1 MPRLR
6 AMFGGALLGVWLF
19 NSIGIAAEFSVAGG
33 LIATI
38 LYDAPHNSQE
48 RKRLSKIASEQALRI
63 SYGEQQLLAFA
74 NQCDQ
79 LQIMVHSRDEQLRTA
94 LTELERRDSVGAP
107 EARNLIKS
115 QRKALK
121 VQKKSMEEAQQ
132 LIRAQQRMLN
142 KLESQTNAGHERW
155 EETLATLERMISN
168 QANHNNS
175 TEQQL
180 LDQVT
185 IGNREL
191 QKTLTD
197 LLQQLAM
204 EPRTSNVNVQDS
216 VVMKSG
222 PEISHQ
228 QPRGKP
234 HIPTIQAI
242 PIGKPQRTTEVE
254 WMKSL
259 PKDLT

>member
-1 MPRLR
+1 MLRLR
-6 AMFGGALLGVWLF
+6 AILGGTLLGIWLF
-19 NSIGIAAEFSVAGG
+19 NSIPANAEFSVVGG
-33 LIATI
+33 LIAAI
-38 LYDAPHNSQE
+38 LYDVPHNSQQ
-48 RKRLSKIASEQALRI
+48 RRQLSKIASEQAI
-63 SYGEQQLLAFA
+63 KINYGEKQLLAFV

-79 LQIMVHSRDEQLRTA
+79 LQVMVHSRDEQLRTA
-94 LTELERRDSVGAP
+94 LIELERRDSVGAP
-107 EARNLIKS
+107 EARKLIGG

-142 KLESQTNAGHERW
+142 KLESQTNAGHDRW
-155 EETLATLERMISN
+155 EETLATLERMLSN

-180 LDQVT
+180 LDQVA

-191 QKTLTD
+191 QRTLTD

-204 EPRTSNVNVQDS
+204 EPRTSNINVQDS
-216 VVMKSG
+216 VVVKSG
-222 PEISHQ
+222 PEINHQ
-228 QPRGKP
+228 ETSNQTP
-234 HIPTIQAI
+234 IPTIQAI
-242 PIGKPQRTTEVE
+242 PIGQPQRTTEVE

>member
-1 MPRLR
+1 M
-6 AMFGGALLGVWLF
+6 GGALLGVWLF
-19 NSIGIAAEFSVAGG
+19 NSIGIIAEFSVAAG
-33 LIATI
+33 LIASI
-38 LYDAPHNSQE
+38 LYDVPHNSQQ
-48 RKRLSKIASEQALRI
+48 RRQLSKIASEQAI
-63 SYGEQQLLAFA
+63 KINYGEKQLLAFV

-79 LQIMVHSRDEQLRTA
+79 LQVMVHSRDEQLRTA
-94 LTELERRDSVGAP
+94 LIELERRDSVGAP
-107 EARNLIKS
+107 EARKLIGS

-142 KLESQTNAGHERW
+142 KLESQTNAGHDRW
-155 EETLATLERMISN
+155 EETLATLERMLSN

-180 LDQVT
+180 LDQVA

-191 QKTLTD
+191 QRTLTD

-204 EPRTSNVNVQDS
+204 EPRTSNINVQDS
-216 VVMKSG
+216 VVVKSG
-222 PEISHQ
+222 SEINHQ
-228 QPRGKP
+228 QSRNQTP
-234 HIPTIQAI
+234 IPTIQAI
-242 PIGKPQRTTEVE
+242 PIGQPQRTTEVE

>member
-1 MPRLR
+1 
-6 AMFGGALLGVWLF
+6 
-19 NSIGIAAEFSVAGG
+19 
-33 LIATI
+33 
-38 LYDAPHNSQE
+38 
-48 RKRLSKIASEQALRI
+48 
-63 SYGEQQLLAFA
+63 
-74 NQCDQ
+74 
-79 LQIMVHSRDEQLRTA
+79 
-94 LTELERRDSVGAP
+94 
-107 EARNLIKS
+107 
-115 QRKALK
+115 
-121 VQKKSMEEAQQ
+121 
-132 LIRAQQRMLN
+132 ML
-142 KLESQTNAGHERW
+142 
-155 EETLATLERMISN
+155 SN

-185 IGNREL
+185 VGNREL

-228 QPRGKP
+228 QSRGKP

>member
-1 MPRLR
+1 MLRLR
-6 AMFGGALLGVWLF
+6 AIIGGTLLGIWLF
-19 NSIGIAAEFSVAGG
+19 NSIPANAEFSVVGG
-33 LIATI
+33 FIAAI
-38 LYDAPHNSQE
+38 LYDVPHNSQQ
-48 RKRLSKIASEQALRI
+48 RRRLSKIASEQAI
-63 SYGEQQLLAFA
+63 KINYGEKQLLAFV

-79 LQIMVHSRDEQLRTA
+79 LQVMVHSRDEQLRTA
-94 LTELERRDSVGAP
+94 LIELERRDSVGAP
-107 EARNLIKS
+107 EARKLIGS

-132 LIRAQQRMLN
+132 LIRAQQRMLD
-142 KLESQTNAGHERW
+142 KLESQTNAGHDRW
-155 EETLATLERMISN
+155 EETLATLERMLSN

-180 LDQVT
+180 LDQVA

-191 QKTLTD
+191 QRTLSD

-204 EPRTSNVNVQDS
+204 EPRTSNINVQDS
-216 VVMKSG
+216 VVVKSG
-222 PEISHQ
+222 PEINHQ
-228 QPRGKP
+228 QSPEQP
-234 HIPTIQAI
+234 PIPTIQAI
-242 PIGKPQRTTEVE
+242 PISQPQRTTEVE

>member
-6 AMFGGALLGVWLF
+6 AILVGALLGVWIYASL
-19 NSIGIAAEFSVAGG
+19 GIAAELSVLAGI
-33 LIATI
+33 IATV
-38 LYDAPHNSQE
+38 LYDSPHNSQE
-48 RKRLSKIASEQALRI
+48 RKRLSKIASEQAIKI
-63 SYGEQQLLAFA
+63 SYGEQQLLAFV

-79 LQIMVHSRDEQLRTA
+79 LQVMVHSRDDQLRTA

-107 EARNLIKS
+107 EARKLIES

-142 KLESQTNAGHERW
+142 KLENQTNAGHDRW
-155 EETLATLERMISN
+155 EETLASLERMLSN
-168 QANHNNS
+168 QANTANS

-180 LDQVT
+180 LDQVAA
-185 IGNREL
+185 GNREL

-222 PEISHQ
+222 PEVHHRQSPSQ
-228 QPRGKP
+228 QP
-234 HIPTIQAI
+234 IPTIQAI

>member
-1 MPRLR
+1 M
-6 AMFGGALLGVWLF
+6 GGALLGVWLF
-19 NSIGIAAEFSVAGG
+19 NSISIIIEFSVAAG
-33 LIATI
+33 LIAAI
-38 LYDAPHNSQE
+38 LYDVPHNSQQ
-48 RKRLSKIASEQALRI
+48 RRQLSKIASEQAI
-63 SYGEQQLLAFA
+63 KINYGEKQLLAFV

-79 LQIMVHSRDEQLRTA
+79 LQVMVHSRDEQLRTA
-94 LTELERRDSVGAP
+94 LIELERRDSVGAP
-107 EARNLIKS
+107 EARKLIGS

-142 KLESQTNAGHERW
+142 KLENQTNAGHDRW
-155 EETLATLERMISN
+155 EETLATLERMLSN

-180 LDQVT
+180 LDQVA

-191 QKTLTD
+191 QRTLSD

-204 EPRTSNVNVQDS
+204 EPRTSNINVQDS
-216 VVMKSG
+216 VVVKSG
-222 PEISHQ
+222 PEINHQ
-228 QPRGKP
+228 QSPNQTP
-234 HIPTIQAI
+234 IPTIQAI
-242 PIGKPQRTTEVE
+242 PIGQPQRTTEVE

>member
-6 AMFGGALLGVWLF
+6 AIFGGALLGVWLF
-19 NSIGIAAEFSVAGG
+19 NSVGLLIEFSVIGG
-33 LIATI
+33 LAASV
-38 LYDAPHNSQE
+38 LYDAPHNSQQ
-48 RKRLSKIASEQALRI
+48 RRRLSKIASEQSIRI
-63 SYGEQQLLAFA
+63 NYGEKQLLAFV

-94 LTELERRDSVGAP
+94 LLELERRDSVGAP
-107 EARNLIKS
+107 EARKLIGS
-115 QRKALK
+115 QRKSLK

-132 LIRAQQRMLN
+132 LIRAQQRMLS
-142 KLESQTNAGHERW
+142 KLESQTNAGHDRW
-155 EETLATLERMISN
+155 EETLASLERMLSS
-168 QANHNNS
+168 QASHNNS

-180 LDQVT
+180 LDQIT
-185 IGNREL
+185 NGNREL

-222 PEISHQ
+222 PEINYQ
-228 QPRGKP
+228 QSPSQP
-234 HIPTIQAI
+234 DIPTIQAI

-254 WMKSL
+254 WIKSL
-259 PKDLT
+259 PKNLI

>member
-1 MPRLR
+1 MNMLAKLAVPKRVLLKRALTGSTAQAALAPSDDALEIEAPTPPPAGSLVDR
-6 AMFGGALLGVWLF
+6 AMG
-19 NSIGIAAEFSVAGG
+19 S
-33 LIATI
+33 
-38 LYDAPHNSQE
+38 E
-48 RKRLSKIASEQALRI
+48 RPA
-63 SYGEQQLLAFA
+63 
-74 NQCDQ
+74 
-79 LQIMVHSRDEQLRTA
+79 
-94 LTELERRDSVGAP
+94 
-107 EARNLIKS
+107 
-115 QRKALK
+115 
-121 VQKKSMEEAQQ
+121 
-132 LIRAQQRMLN
+132 RAQVL
-142 KLESQTNAGHERW
+142 
-155 EETLATLERMISN
+155 
-168 QANHNNS
+168 
-175 TEQQL
+175 QQL

-185 IGNREL
+185 VGNREL

-228 QPRGKP
+228 QSSGKP

-242 PIGKPQRTTEVE
+242 PIGKPQHTTEVE